1 MIYHGLTEPDMSHFE
16 PPVKDMLFALDEFIG
31 LEKLNQLEGL
41 DQEIDREFLSSIY
54 ISAAEIAS
62 EVIAPTNVDGD
73 RLGVILKDGK
83 IEVPPGYKEAYE
95 AYISGGWPTL
105 SFNPNFGGQG
115 LPSLVSMPIN
125 EMVMAANF
133 SWAHLVLLTNS
144 AIRAVESHAEKSL
157 QDLYLGKLIS
167 GEYSGTMNL
176 TEPQAGSDLSV
187 LNTSAA
193 QSGDHYKI
201 TGQKIFI
208 TWGEHDISENIIHL
222 VLARLPDAPEGVKG
236 ISLFLV
242 PKYLV
247 NDDGSLGKRNNLQAV
262 SIEHKLGI
270 HGCAT
275 CVMSFEDATG
285 YLIGEVNQG
294 LSCMFT
300 MMNDARIGVAC
311 ESVAIAERAYQQALS
326 YAKERV
332 QGRSSDQSERVT
344 IIHHPDVRRMLLKMR
359 SQIEVMRIL
368 VYLNT
373 LELDLAANN
382 QQHRLRAD
390 LLTPITKGWCSEL
403 CQEITSIGL
412 QIHGG
417 MGYVEETGA
426 AQHFR
431 DSRITTIYEGTTGIQ
446 ANDLIG
452 RKVIGDQGQ
461 ELRKLI
467 ADISSEVNALDPQEQ
482 RLQLIKESMIHSIA
496 VVEKSLDY
504 ILQEQPNDPFLAG
517 SVSYSFLM
525 MVGTFMGGWIATR
538 SAALA
543 IKKLKNTQDSEFYEA
558 KLVSST
564 FFIEQSLP
572 LVDAY
577 SRSLMS
583 GSVSTMT
590 LSEDQF

>member
-1 MIYHGLTEPDMSHFE
+1 MSHFE
-16 PPVKDMLFALDEFIG
+16 PPIKDMLFALDQFIG
-31 LEKLNQLEGL
+31 LEQLKNIEGF
-41 DQEIDREFLSSIY
+41 DQEINKEFLASIY
-54 ISAAEIAS
+54 NSAAEIAS

-73 RLGVILKDGK
+73 RIGVSLEKGQVS
-83 IEVPPGYKEAYE
+83 VPRGYKEAYE
-95 AYISGGWPTL
+95 AYVSGGWPTL
-105 SFNPNFGGQG
+105 SCNPEFGGQG
-115 LPSLVSMPIN
+115 LPSLVSIPVN

-144 AIRAVESHAEKSL
+144 AIRAVEAHANQSL
-157 QDLYLGKLIS
+157 KNLFLEKLIS
-167 GEYSGTMNL
+167 GRYSGTMNL
-176 TEPQAGSDLSV
+176 TEAQAGSDLSV
-187 LNTSAA
+187 LNTAA
-193 QSGDHYKI
+193 VPNGDHYKI

-208 TWGEHDISENIIHL
+208 TWGEHDLSENIIHM

-247 NDDGSLGKRNNLQAV
+247 NEDRSLGERNSLEAL

-275 CVMSFEDATG
+275 CVMNFEDATG
-285 YLIGEVNQG
+285 YLVGEMNQG

-311 ESVAIAERAYQQALS
+311 ESVAIAERAYQQALT

-332 QGRSSDQSERVT
+332 QGDVHGEQGRVT

-359 SQIEVMRIL
+359 SHIEIMRVL
-368 VYLNT
+368 VYMNT
-373 LELDLAANN
+373 LELDLAEDD
-382 QQHRLRAD
+382 HRHSQRAD

-452 RKVIGDQGQ
+452 RKVIRDQGQ
-461 ELRKLI
+461 ELRRLI
-467 ADISSEVNALDPQEQ
+467 AEISSEINALDSNKQH
-482 RLQLIKESMIHSIA
+482 LQLIKESMTHSIT
-496 VVEKSLDY
+496 VVEKSLNY
-504 ILQEQPNDPFLAG
+504 ILQEQSKDPLLAG
-517 SVSYSFLM
+517 SASYNFLM
-525 MVGTFMGGWIATR
+525 MMGTFMGGWIAAR
-538 SAALA
+538 SAVLALMN
-543 IKKLKNTQDSEFYEA
+543 IKNNDDSEFYEA

-577 SRSLMS
+577 SKSLMS

-590 LSEDQF
+590 LTEDQF

>member
-1 MIYHGLTEPDMSHFE
+1 MSHFV
-16 PPVKDMLFALDEFIG
+16 PPVKDMIFVLDQFIG
-31 LEKLNQLEGL
+31 LDQLCNIKGF
-41 DQEIDREFLSSIY
+41 DEIDKEFLESIY
-54 ISAAEIAS
+54 DSASEIAS

-73 RLGVILKDGK
+73 RIGVSLEKGK
-83 IEVPPGYKEAYE
+83 VSVPRGYKEAYA
-95 AYISGGWPTL
+95 AYVSGGWPTL
-105 SFNPNFGGQG
+105 SCNPEFGGQG
-115 LPSLVSMPIN
+115 LPSLVSMPVN

-133 SWAHLVLLTNS
+133 SWSHLVLLTNS
-144 AIRAVESHAEKSL
+144 VVRAVETHADPSL
-157 QDLYLGKLIS
+157 KDLFLKKLIA
-167 GEYSGTMNL
+167 GEYSGTMVL
-176 TEPQAGSDLSV
+176 TEPQAGSDLSA
-187 LNTSAA
+187 LTTSAVPN
-193 QSGDHYKI
+193 GDHYKI

-208 TWGEHDISENIIHL
+208 TWGEHDLSENIIHM

-247 NDDGSLGKRNNLQAV
+247 NDDSSLGERNSLEAV

-275 CVMSFEDATG
+275 CVMNFEDATG
-285 YLIGEVNQG
+285 YLVGEINQG

-311 ESVAIAERAYQQALS
+311 ESVAIAERAYQQALT
-326 YAKERV
+326 YAKDRV
-332 QGRSSDQSERVT
+332 QGEAHGQKGRTT

-359 SQIEVMRIL
+359 SQIEMMRVL
-368 VYLNT
+368 VYVNT
-373 LELDLAANN
+373 LELDLSEDD
-382 QQHRLRAD
+382 QGHSQRVD

-417 MGYVEETGA
+417 MGYIEETGA

-446 ANDLIG
+446 ANDLIS
-452 RKVIGDQGQ
+452 RKVIRDQGK
-461 ELRKLI
+461 ELRRLI
-467 ADISSEVNALDPQEQ
+467 TEISTEIKALDSNEQ
-482 RLQLIKESMIHSIA
+482 RLQLIKEYMIHSIA
-496 VVEKSLDY
+496 MIEKSLDY
-504 ILQEQPNDPFLAG
+504 ILQEHPKDPFLAG
-517 SVSYSFLM
+517 SVSYNFLM
-525 MVGTFMGGWIATR
+525 MMGTFMGGWVASR

-543 IKKLKNTQDSEFYEA
+543 IMNLKNTEDSEFYEA

-564 FFIEQSLP
+564 FFIEQCLP
-572 LVDAY
+572 LVDSY
-577 SRSLMS
+577 SKSLMS

-590 LSEDQF
+590 LTEDQF

>member
-1 MIYHGLTEPDMSHFE
+1 MSHFV
-16 PPVKDMLFALDEFIG
+16 PPVKDMMFVLDQFIG
-31 LEKLNQLEGL
+31 LDQLSRIKGC
-41 DQEIDREFLSSIY
+41 DEIDKEFLESIY
-54 ISAAEIAS
+54 DSASQIAS

-73 RLGVILKDGK
+73 RMGVSLEKGK
-83 IEVPPGYKEAYE
+83 VSVPRGYKEAYG
-95 AYISGGWPTL
+95 AYVSGGWPTL
-105 SFNPNFGGQG
+105 SCNPEFGGQG
-115 LPSLVSMPIN
+115 LPNLVSMPVN

-144 AIRAVESHAEKSL
+144 VVRAVGTHAGPSL
-157 QDLYLGKLIS
+157 KDLFLKKLIA
-167 GEYSGTMNL
+167 GEYSGTMVL
-176 TEPQAGSDLSV
+176 TEPQAGSDLSA
-187 LNTSAA
+187 LNTSAVPN
-193 QSGDHYKI
+193 GDHYKI

-208 TWGEHDISENIIHL
+208 TWGEHDLSENIIHM

-247 NDDGSLGKRNNLQAV
+247 NEDRSLGERNSLEAV

-275 CVMSFEDATG
+275 CVMNFEDATG
-285 YLIGEVNQG
+285 YLVGEMNQG
-294 LSCMFT
+294 LACMFT

-311 ESVAIAERAYQQALS
+311 ESVAIAERAYQQALT
-326 YAKERV
+326 YAKDRV
-332 QGRSSDQSERVT
+332 QGEVHGQQGRVT

-359 SQIEVMRIL
+359 SQIEMMRVL
-368 VYLNT
+368 VYVNT
-373 LELDLAANN
+373 LELDLAGFD
-382 QQHRLRAD
+382 QGHSQRAD

-446 ANDLIG
+446 ANDLIS
-452 RKVIGDQGQ
+452 RKVIRDQGE
-461 ELRKLI
+461 ELRRLI
-467 ADISSEVNALDPQEQ
+467 AEISSEIKALDSNEQ
-482 RLQLIKESMIHSIA
+482 RLQLIKEYMIHSIA
-496 VVEKSLDY
+496 MIEKSLDY
-504 ILQEQPNDPFLAG
+504 ILQEHPKDPFLAG
-517 SVSYSFLM
+517 SVSYNFLM
-525 MVGTFMGGWIATR
+525 MMGTFMGGWAASR
-538 SAALA
+538 SAAIA
-543 IKKLKNTQDSEFYEA
+543 IMNLKNTEDSEFYEA

-564 FFIEQSLP
+564 FFIEQCLP
-572 LVDAY
+572 LVDSY
-577 SRSLMS
+577 SKSLMS

-590 LSEDQF
+590 LTEDQF

>member
-1 MIYHGLTEPDMSHFE
+1 
-16 PPVKDMLFALDEFIG
+16 MLFALDQFIG
-31 LEKLNQLEGL
+31 LEQLKNIEGL
-41 DQEIDREFLSSIY
+41 DQEIDKEFLASIY
-54 ISAAEIAS
+54 NSAAEIAS
-62 EVIAPTNVDGD
+62 EVIAPTNIDGD
-73 RLGVILKDGK
+73 RMGVSLEKGQVS
-83 IEVPPGYKEAYE
+83 VPRGYKEAYE
-95 AYISGGWPTL
+95 AYVSGGWPTL
-105 SFNPNFGGQG
+105 SCNPEFGGQG
-115 LPSLVSMPIN
+115 LPSLVSIPVN

-144 AIRAVESHAEKSL
+144 AIRAVEAHANQSL
-157 QDLYLGKLIS
+157 KNLFLEKLIS
-167 GEYSGTMNL
+167 GRYSGTMNL
-176 TEPQAGSDLSV
+176 TEAQAGSDLSV
-187 LNTSAA
+187 LNTAA
-193 QSGDHYKI
+193 VPNGDHYKI

-208 TWGEHDISENIIHL
+208 TWGEHDLSENIIHM

-247 NDDGSLGKRNNLQAV
+247 NEDRSLGERNSLEAL

-275 CVMSFEDATG
+275 CVMNFEDATG
-285 YLIGEVNQG
+285 YLVGEMNQG

-311 ESVAIAERAYQQALS
+311 ESVAIAERAYQQALT

-332 QGRSSDQSERVT
+332 QGDVHGEQGRVT

-359 SQIEVMRIL
+359 SHIEIMRVL
-368 VYLNT
+368 VYMNT
-373 LELDLAANN
+373 LELDLAEDD
-382 QQHRLRAD
+382 HRHSQRAD

-452 RKVIGDQGQ
+452 RKVIRDQGQ
-461 ELRKLI
+461 ELRRLI
-467 ADISSEVNALDPQEQ
+467 AEISSEINALDSNKQH
-482 RLQLIKESMIHSIA
+482 LQLIKESMTHSIT
-496 VVEKSLDY
+496 VVEKSLNY
-504 ILQEQPNDPFLAG
+504 ILQEQSKDPLLAG
-517 SVSYSFLM
+517 SASYNFLM
-525 MVGTFMGGWIATR
+525 MMGTFMGGWIAAR
-538 SAALA
+538 SAVLALMN
-543 IKKLKNTQDSEFYEA
+543 IKNKDDSEFYEA

-577 SRSLMS
+577 SKSLMS

-590 LSEDQF
+590 LTEDQF

>member
-1 MIYHGLTEPDMSHFE
+1 MSHFV
-16 PPVKDMLFALDEFIG
+16 PPVKDMIFVLDQFIG
-31 LEKLNQLEGL
+31 LDQLCNIKGF
-41 DQEIDREFLSSIY
+41 DEIDKEFLESIY
-54 ISAAEIAS
+54 DSASEIAS

-73 RLGVILKDGK
+73 RIGVSLEKGK
-83 IEVPPGYKEAYE
+83 VSVPRGYKEAYA
-95 AYISGGWPTL
+95 AYVSGGWPTL
-105 SFNPNFGGQG
+105 SCNPEFGGQG
-115 LPSLVSMPIN
+115 LPSLVSMPVN

-133 SWAHLVLLTNS
+133 SWSHLVLLTNS
-144 AIRAVESHAEKSL
+144 VVRAVETHADPSL
-157 QDLYLGKLIS
+157 KDLFLKKLIA
-167 GEYSGTMNL
+167 GEYSGTMVL
-176 TEPQAGSDLSV
+176 TEPQAGSDLSA
-187 LNTSAA
+187 LTTSAVPN
-193 QSGDHYKI
+193 GDHYKI

-208 TWGEHDISENIIHL
+208 TWGEHDLSENIIHM

-247 NDDGSLGKRNNLQAV
+247 NDDSSLGEKNSLEAV

-275 CVMSFEDATG
+275 CVMNFEDATG
-285 YLIGEVNQG
+285 YLVGEINQG

-311 ESVAIAERAYQQALS
+311 ESVAIAERAYQQALT
-326 YAKERV
+326 YAKDRV
-332 QGRSSDQSERVT
+332 QGEAHGQKGRTT

-359 SQIEVMRIL
+359 SQIEMMRVL
-368 VYLNT
+368 VYVNT
-373 LELDLAANN
+373 LELDLSEDD
-382 QQHRLRAD
+382 QGHSQRAD

-446 ANDLIG
+446 ANDLIS
-452 RKVIGDQGQ
+452 RKVIRDQGK
-461 ELRKLI
+461 ELRRLI
-467 ADISSEVNALDPQEQ
+467 TEISTEIKALDSNEQ
-482 RLQLIKESMIHSIA
+482 RLQLIKEYMIHSIA
-496 VVEKSLDY
+496 MIEKSLDY
-504 ILQEQPNDPFLAG
+504 VLQEHPKDPFLAG
-517 SVSYSFLM
+517 SVSYNFLM
-525 MVGTFMGGWIATR
+525 MMGTFMGGWVASR

-543 IKKLKNTQDSEFYEA
+543 IMNLKNTEDSEFYEA

-564 FFIEQSLP
+564 FFIEQCLP
-572 LVDAY
+572 LVDSY
-577 SRSLMS
+577 SKSLMS

-590 LSEDQF
+590 LTEDQF

>member
-1 MIYHGLTEPDMSHFE
+1 MSHFV
-16 PPVKDMLFALDEFIG
+16 PPVKDMIFVLDQFIG
-31 LEKLNQLEGL
+31 LDQLCNIKGF
-41 DQEIDREFLSSIY
+41 DEIDKEFLESIY
-54 ISAAEIAS
+54 DSASEIAS

-73 RLGVILKDGK
+73 RIGVSLEKGK
-83 IEVPPGYKEAYE
+83 VSVPRGYKEAYA
-95 AYISGGWPTL
+95 AYVSGGWPTL
-105 SFNPNFGGQG
+105 SCNPEFGGQG
-115 LPSLVSMPIN
+115 LPSLVSMPVN

-133 SWAHLVLLTNS
+133 SWSHLVLLTNS
-144 AIRAVESHAEKSL
+144 VVRAVETHADPSL
-157 QDLYLGKLIS
+157 KDLFLKKLIA
-167 GEYSGTMNL
+167 GEYSGTMVL
-176 TEPQAGSDLSV
+176 TEPQAGSDLSA
-187 LNTSAA
+187 LTTSAVPN
-193 QSGDHYKI
+193 GDHYKI

-208 TWGEHDISENIIHL
+208 TWGEHDLSENIIHM

-247 NDDGSLGKRNNLQAV
+247 NDDSSLGERNSLEAV

-275 CVMSFEDATG
+275 CVMNFEDATG
-285 YLIGEVNQG
+285 YLVGEINQG

-311 ESVAIAERAYQQALS
+311 ESVAIAERAYQQALT
-326 YAKERV
+326 YAKDRV
-332 QGRSSDQSERVT
+332 QGEAHGQKGQTT

-359 SQIEVMRIL
+359 SQIEMMRVL
-368 VYLNT
+368 VYVNT
-373 LELDLAANN
+373 LELDLSEDD
-382 QQHRLRAD
+382 QGHSQRAD

-446 ANDLIG
+446 ANDLIS
-452 RKVIGDQGQ
+452 RKVIRDQGK
-461 ELRKLI
+461 ELRRLI
-467 ADISSEVNALDPQEQ
+467 AEISTEIKALDSNEQ
-482 RLQLIKESMIHSIA
+482 RLQLIKEYMIHSIA
-496 VVEKSLDY
+496 MIEKSLDY
-504 ILQEQPNDPFLAG
+504 ILQEHPKDPFLAG
-517 SVSYSFLM
+517 SVSYNFLM
-525 MVGTFMGGWIATR
+525 MMGTFMGGWVASR

-543 IKKLKNTQDSEFYEA
+543 IMNLKNTEDSEFYEA

-564 FFIEQSLP
+564 FFIEQCLP
-572 LVDAY
+572 LVDSY
-577 SRSLMS
+577 SKSLMS

-590 LSEDQF
+590 LTEDQF

>member
-1 MIYHGLTEPDMSHFE
+1 MSHFV
-16 PPVKDMLFALDEFIG
+16 PPVKDMIFVLDQFIG
-31 LEKLNQLEGL
+31 LDQLSIIKGF
-41 DQEIDREFLSSIY
+41 DEIDKEFLESIY
-54 ISAAEIAS
+54 DSASEIAS

-73 RLGVILKDGK
+73 RIGVSLEKGK
-83 IEVPPGYKEAYE
+83 VSVPRGYKEAYA
-95 AYISGGWPTL
+95 AYVSGGWPTL
-105 SFNPNFGGQG
+105 SCNPEFGGQG
-115 LPSLVSMPIN
+115 LPSLVSMPVN

-133 SWAHLVLLTNS
+133 SWSHLVLLTNS
-144 AIRAVESHAEKSL
+144 VVRAVETHADPSL
-157 QDLYLGKLIS
+157 KDLFLKKLIA
-167 GEYSGTMNL
+167 GEYSGTMVL
-176 TEPQAGSDLSV
+176 TEPQAGSDLSA
-187 LNTSAA
+187 LTTSAVPN
-193 QSGDHYKI
+193 GDHYKI

-208 TWGEHDISENIIHL
+208 TWGEHDLSENIIHM

-247 NDDGSLGKRNNLQAV
+247 NDDSSLGERNSLEAV

-275 CVMSFEDATG
+275 CVMNFEDATG
-285 YLIGEVNQG
+285 YLVGEINQG

-311 ESVAIAERAYQQALS
+311 ESVAIAERAYQQALT
-326 YAKERV
+326 YAKDRV
-332 QGRSSDQSERVT
+332 QGEAHGQKGRTT

-359 SQIEVMRIL
+359 SQIEMMRVL
-368 VYLNT
+368 VYVNT
-373 LELDLAANN
+373 LELDLSEDD
-382 QQHRLRAD
+382 QGHSQRAD

-417 MGYVEETGA
+417 MGYIEETGA

-446 ANDLIG
+446 ANDLIS
-452 RKVIGDQGQ
+452 RKVIRDQGK
-461 ELRKLI
+461 ELRRLI
-467 ADISSEVNALDPQEQ
+467 AEISTEIKALDSNEQ
-482 RLQLIKESMIHSIA
+482 RLQLIKEYMIHSIA
-496 VVEKSLDY
+496 MIEKSLDY
-504 ILQEQPNDPFLAG
+504 ILQEHPKDPFLAG
-517 SVSYSFLM
+517 SVSYNFLM
-525 MVGTFMGGWIATR
+525 MMGTFMGGWVASR

-543 IKKLKNTQDSEFYEA
+543 IMNLKNTEDSEFYEA

-564 FFIEQSLP
+564 FFIEQCLP
-572 LVDAY
+572 LVDSY
-577 SRSLMS
+577 SKSLMS

-590 LSEDQF
+590 LTEDQF

>member
-1 MIYHGLTEPDMSHFE
+1 MSHFV
-16 PPVKDMLFALDEFIG
+16 PPVKDMIFVLDQFIG
-31 LEKLNQLEGL
+31 LDQLSIIKGF
-41 DQEIDREFLSSIY
+41 DEIDKEFLESIY
-54 ISAAEIAS
+54 DSASEIAS

-73 RLGVILKDGK
+73 RIGVSLEKGK
-83 IEVPPGYKEAYE
+83 VSVPRGYKEAYA
-95 AYISGGWPTL
+95 AYVSGGWPTL
-105 SFNPNFGGQG
+105 SCNPEFGGQG
-115 LPSLVSMPIN
+115 LPSLVSMPVN

-133 SWAHLVLLTNS
+133 SWSHLVLLTNS
-144 AIRAVESHAEKSL
+144 VVRAVETHADTSL
-157 QDLYLGKLIS
+157 KDLFLKKLIA
-167 GEYSGTMNL
+167 GEYSGTMVL
-176 TEPQAGSDLSV
+176 TEPQAGSDLSA
-187 LNTSAA
+187 LTTSAVPN
-193 QSGDHYKI
+193 GDHYKI

-208 TWGEHDISENIIHL
+208 TWGEHDLSENIIHM

-247 NDDGSLGKRNNLQAV
+247 NDDSSLGERNSLEAV

-275 CVMSFEDATG
+275 CVMNFEDATG
-285 YLIGEVNQG
+285 YLVGEINQG

-311 ESVAIAERAYQQALS
+311 ESVAIAERAYQQALT
-326 YAKERV
+326 YAKDRV
-332 QGRSSDQSERVT
+332 QGEAHGQKGQTT

-359 SQIEVMRIL
+359 SQIEMMRVL
-368 VYLNT
+368 VYVNT
-373 LELDLAANN
+373 LELDLSEDD
-382 QQHRLRAD
+382 QGHSQRAD

-446 ANDLIG
+446 ANDLIS
-452 RKVIGDQGQ
+452 RKVIRDQGK
-461 ELRKLI
+461 ELRRLI
-467 ADISSEVNALDPQEQ
+467 TEISTEIKALDSNEQ
-482 RLQLIKESMIHSIA
+482 RLQLIKEYMIHSIA
-496 VVEKSLDY
+496 MIEKSLDY
-504 ILQEQPNDPFLAG
+504 ILQEHPKDPFLAG
-517 SVSYSFLM
+517 SVSYNFLM
-525 MVGTFMGGWIATR
+525 MMGTFMGGWVASR

-543 IKKLKNTQDSEFYEA
+543 IMNLKNTEDSEFYEA

-564 FFIEQSLP
+564 FFIEQCLP
-572 LVDAY
+572 LVDSY
-577 SRSLMS
+577 SKSLMS

-590 LSEDQF
+590 LAEDQF

>member
-1 MIYHGLTEPDMSHFE
+1 MSHFV
-16 PPVKDMLFALDEFIG
+16 PPVKDMMFVLDQFIG
-31 LEKLNQLEGL
+31 LDQLSRIKGC
-41 DQEIDREFLSSIY
+41 DEIDKEFLESIY
-54 ISAAEIAS
+54 DSASQIAS

-73 RLGVILKDGK
+73 RMGVSLEKGK
-83 IEVPPGYKEAYE
+83 VSVPRGYKEAYG
-95 AYISGGWPTL
+95 AYVSGGWPTL
-105 SFNPNFGGQG
+105 SCNPEFGGQG
-115 LPSLVSMPIN
+115 LPNLVSMPVN

-144 AIRAVESHAEKSL
+144 VVRAVGTHAGPSL
-157 QDLYLGKLIS
+157 KDLFLKKLIA
-167 GEYSGTMNL
+167 GEYSGTMVL
-176 TEPQAGSDLSV
+176 TEPQAGSDLSA
-187 LNTSAA
+187 LNTSAVPN
-193 QSGDHYKI
+193 GDHYKI

-208 TWGEHDISENIIHL
+208 TWGEHDLSENIIHM

-247 NDDGSLGKRNNLQAV
+247 NEDRSLGERNSLEAV

-275 CVMSFEDATG
+275 CVMNFEDATG
-285 YLIGEVNQG
+285 YLVGEMNQG
-294 LSCMFT
+294 LACMFT

-311 ESVAIAERAYQQALS
+311 ESVAIAERAYQQALT
-326 YAKERV
+326 YAKDRV
-332 QGRSSDQSERVT
+332 QGEVHGQQGRVT

-359 SQIEVMRIL
+359 SQIEMMRVL
-368 VYLNT
+368 VYVNT
-373 LELDLAANN
+373 LELDLAGFD
-382 QQHRLRAD
+382 QGHSQRAD

-446 ANDLIG
+446 ANDLIS
-452 RKVIGDQGQ
+452 RKVIRDQGE
-461 ELRKLI
+461 ELRRLI
-467 ADISSEVNALDPQEQ
+467 AEISSEIKALDSNEQ
-482 RLQLIKESMIHSIA
+482 RLQLIKEYMIHSIA
-496 VVEKSLDY
+496 MIEKSLDY
-504 ILQEQPNDPFLAG
+504 ILQEHPKDPFLAG
-517 SVSYSFLM
+517 SVSYNFLTM
-525 MVGTFMGGWIATR
+525 MGTFMGGWVASR
-538 SAALA
+538 SAAIA
-543 IKKLKNTQDSEFYEA
+543 IMNLKNTEDSEFYEA

-564 FFIEQSLP
+564 FFIEQCLP
-572 LVDAY
+572 LVDSY
-577 SRSLMS
+577 SKSLMS

-590 LSEDQF
+590 LTEDQF